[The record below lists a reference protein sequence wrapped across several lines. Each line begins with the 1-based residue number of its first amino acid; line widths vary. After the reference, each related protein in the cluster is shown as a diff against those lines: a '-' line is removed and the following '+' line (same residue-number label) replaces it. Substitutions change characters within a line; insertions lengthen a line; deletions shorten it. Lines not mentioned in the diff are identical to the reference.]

1 MPPRLSRARVAV
13 ALVLLN
19 GAAAQ
24 VDTHTQVCG
33 PSKYSYYFPVPSS
46 GVCASCAA
54 GATFVSESAGCT
66 RGGTAFYL
74 SGSMSEGVA
83 AFTLGGVA
91 LGFVADQRGAKTSA
105 LNLISA
111 RLTAAGGSV
120 LPQLPAGGADFS
132 AAAWVQCAEPA
143 NSAGFAAALEW
154 GSAGDAGAGAS
165 PQALALVVGGTAPA
179 PDSGNVSTLV
189 GSGFGTFADGAG
201 SFNLLKGVAVIPSTG
216 VIVVA
221 ESLGRIRLVTPLA
234 VVTVLAGSG
243 NSAYADGLGQAAS
256 FSSPYGVAVIPS
268 SGLIVVADS
277 TNHRI
282 RLVTPLGV
290 VTTLAGSGASAFAD
304 GSGAAASFSS
314 PYGVAV
320 NPSSGV
326 IVVADTQ
333 NHRIRLVTPLG
344 FATTLAGSGY
354 TDQSGHGDYADGTGT
369 AASFNSPEGV
379 AVVPSSGV
387 IVVADT
393 ENNRIRLV
401 TPGGGVTTLAGSGN
415 LAHAD
420 STGTAASFATP
431 CGVAVIP
438 SSGMIVVI
446 DNGGYARI
454 RLVTPLGVVTTLAGG
469 SGFFDGTGTAAGF
482 YGLVGVAVSPTSGAI
497 VVADNGSRLRLVTY
511 PAVLPACDSTWH
523 HAALVYS
530 PSATPYSLSAFVD
543 GALVF
548 AQAAAVTLPPA
559 SSSTLRIGWSGDLN
573 TNGGS
578 LFVGLLSDMRIYSR
592 ALSAW
597 DIAGLASC
605 VANTYSYGGGCAS
618 CAANA
623 TFLSASAGC
632 SPPTQPTDTAFYLSG
647 SAAEGVAAFLLVT
660 GAAPTFVADHL
671 GAAAGA
677 LALGLGGIYDN
688 SEWSGARAPALC
700 GAPCIYINPRL

>member
-1 MPPRLSRARVAV
+1 METSSTSRATFFR
-13 ALVLLN
+13 LLILLCFTAFAGHAFGQRLEFSTWAGKAGQAGNAN
-19 GAAAQ
+19 GA
-24 VDTHTQVCG
+24 
-33 PSKYSYYFPVPSS
+33 P
-46 GVCASCAA
+46 
-54 GATFVSESAGCT
+54 
-66 RGGTAFYL
+66 GTA
-74 SGSMSEGVA
+74 
-83 AFTLGGVA
+83 
-91 LGFVADQRGAKTSA
+91 R
-105 LNLISA
+105 
-111 RLTAAGGSV
+111 
-120 LPQLPAGGADFS
+120 
-132 AAAWVQCAEPA
+132 
-143 NSAGFAAALEW
+143 
-154 GSAGDAGAGAS
+154 
-165 PQALALVVGGTAPA
+165 
-179 PDSGNVSTLV
+179 
-189 GSGFGTFADGAG
+189 
-201 SFNLLKGVAVIPSTG
+201 
-216 VIVVA
+216 
-221 ESLGRIRLVTPLA
+221 
-234 VVTVLAGSG
+234 
-243 NSAYADGLGQAAS
+243 
-256 FSSPYGVAVIPS
+256 FSSPSSVAADS
-268 SGLIVVADS
+268 AGNLYVADTGNS
-277 TNHRI
+277 VI
-282 RLVTPLGV
+282 RKISPTGT
-290 VTTLAGSGASAFAD
+290 VTTLAGTAGAQGSLDGTGSVARFNQPAALAVDGLGNVYVADTGNCTIRKIDTNATVTTLAGAAGVTGNVDGAWVDARFYSPEGVAVDGTGNLYVADTGNSTVRKISVTGAVSTVAGSAGSRGNND

-420 STGTAASFATP
+420 GTGTAASFATP